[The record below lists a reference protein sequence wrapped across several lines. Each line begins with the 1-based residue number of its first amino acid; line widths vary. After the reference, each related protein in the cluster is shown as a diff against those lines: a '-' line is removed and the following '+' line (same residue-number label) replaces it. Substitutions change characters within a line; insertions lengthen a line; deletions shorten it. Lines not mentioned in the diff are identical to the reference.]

1 MFQTKEHTGLTSS
14 QYGISASG
22 YRHGPRLLS
31 EQHLEALGAACAV
44 PHFERAAQRGAPQP
58 PARPRRAGRREQH
71 RVPAQGGEGR
81 GQCDRDTP
89 PGRGGGAA
97 AGRGSPRRRSAVV
110 LCVAGVAASGEAV
123 WPWPVIFDL
132 VSSVLRAARERSRA
146 GWGGE
151 ENSFVPALR
160 PGSAVGPVPVPSQ
173 GRQSGLSGGGRQAA
187 WLLSQTRVPCL
198 CSSSCRAV
206 LSRPEPP
213 RAAPSRLRRGA
224 SGPPLLSHCAAVLLR
239 LCRSAGTEGRT
250 GRSPTGEVSSSAP
263 RAERGGSGGAAAA
276 AGRCWEVASGAL
288 PVPLGPCP
296 PRVARSGARGALDF
310 RLF

>member
-1 MFQTKEHTGLTSS
+1 MRAAIGTARACSQNSTWRHSVPRARCPTSN
-14 QYGISASG
+14 
-22 YRHGPRLLS
+22 
-31 EQHLEALGAACAV
+31 EQHSAE
-44 PHFERAAQRGAPQP
+44 PHNRPRDRAAQADVSSTASLHRAVRGGAN
-58 PARPRRAGRREQH
+58 ATGTRPRGGAAGRRQ
-71 RVPAQGGEGR
+71 EG
-81 GQCDRDTP
+81 
-89 PGRGGGAA
+89 
-97 AGRGSPRRRSAVV
+97 GSPRRRSAVV